1 MKQRNRQL
9 KLPGSS
15 KWKMDNEALIRRGE
29 ITFWVR
35 EEVLEKWREK
45 ERSGKR
51 GAPTKYPD
59 AIIECRWLVRLFY
72 HLPLRATE
80 GFFGSL
86 MKSWK
91 LDLPVPSYST
101 LSRRPKGPRLTPS
114 AAAQPIHA
122 VVDSSGLKVYGEGEW
137 KVRMHGVGKR
147 RMWRKLHVGL
157 HGLTGEVLSCEMTD
171 KETVDAQMLPTLLE
185 PIQGELFSVSG
196 DGAFDTEECY
206 QAIEARGALALIPPR
221 AGAVIRR
228 RKRRRVAEHPRD
240 FNLRQIRRWGWDPWR
255 YASGYSRRSRVE
267 SHFSRHKR
275 ILGPGL
281 RSRSMQNQAAEC
293 KLAALLLNKINHN
306 PGFQS
311 A

>member
-35 EEVLEKWREK
+35 EEVLEKWRQK
-45 ERSGKR
+45 ERSGNR

-206 QAIEARGALALIPPR
+206 QASEARRGAGADPAPSRRGHPSAQEAACGRAPSRLQSAPDPPLGMGPLAL
-221 AGAVIRR
+221 
-228 RKRRRVAEHPRD
+228 
-240 FNLRQIRRWGWDPWR
+240 RQRLFAPKPG
-255 YASGYSRRSRVE
+255 
-267 SHFSRHKR
+267 R
-275 ILGPGL
+275 I
-281 RSRSMQNQAAEC
+281 A
-293 KLAALLLNKINHN
+293 
-306 PGFQS
+306 FQPT
-311 A
+311 